1 MRENVIKMGSKEE
14 KEEKGQMSR
23 EVKKEEGRQKWERKR
38 KKEEGRVE

>member
-1 MRENVIKMGSKEE
+1 MRENVIKLGS

-23 EVKKEEGRQKWERKR
+23 EVKEEEGRQKWERKR

>member
-23 EVKKEEGRQKWERKR
+23 EVKEEGRQKWERKR